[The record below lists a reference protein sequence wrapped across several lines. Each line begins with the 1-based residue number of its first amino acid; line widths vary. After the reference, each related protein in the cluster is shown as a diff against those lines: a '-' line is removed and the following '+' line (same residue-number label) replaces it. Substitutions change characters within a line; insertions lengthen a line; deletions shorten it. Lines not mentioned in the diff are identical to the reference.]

1 VPGCPAH
8 AGKVGWFL
16 RHQCPAQF
24 FVLQFVNAELVNITP
39 ITRVYDRYLSDIYI
53 IHGVFQGIGP
63 LGGGLT
69 EWFVVHGGGLLAFEW
84 LISSPPNWMVQCKRR
99 PACAKDAD

>member
-1 VPGCPAH
+1 MAVVEAPI
-8 AGKVGWFL
+8 F
-16 RHQCPAQF
+16 RHNV
-24 FVLQFVNAELVNITP
+24 VLQFVNAELVNITP

-69 EWFVVHGGGLLAFEW
+69 
-84 LISSPPNWMVQCKRR
+84 
-99 PACAKDAD
+99 